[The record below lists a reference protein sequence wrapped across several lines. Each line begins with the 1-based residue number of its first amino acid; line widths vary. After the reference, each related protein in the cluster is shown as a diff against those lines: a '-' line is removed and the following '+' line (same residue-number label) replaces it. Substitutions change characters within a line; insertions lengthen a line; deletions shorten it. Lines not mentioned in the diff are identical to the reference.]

1 LFYVIDRPADIVPG
15 AWRRSALT
23 FALPYVLSFALS
35 FYHAARLDGESA
47 AQSAASHVIPAMTQ
61 PPLRSNS

>member
-15 AWRRSALT
+15 AWRRSALS
-23 FALPYVLSFALS
+23 FALPFALS